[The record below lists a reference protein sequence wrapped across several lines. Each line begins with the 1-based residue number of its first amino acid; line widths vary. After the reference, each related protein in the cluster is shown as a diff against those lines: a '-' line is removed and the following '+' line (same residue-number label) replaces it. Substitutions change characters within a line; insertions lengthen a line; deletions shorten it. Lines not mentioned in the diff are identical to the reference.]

1 MYLMDQLSTCLLS
14 DIYVLKIS
22 HCQIFMNQIF
32 MNLYDFFFLIQAIT
46 RFIIGIF
53 RKIRPKFCNLFLT
66 PELKAPHIFF
76 MNQFGGRSLLP
87 FVNYFYNPITTFDD
101 ILNITFF
108 NYLFKKINQL

>member
-1 MYLMDQLSTCLLS
+1 
-14 DIYVLKIS
+14 
-22 HCQIFMNQIF
+22 MNQIF
-32 MNLYDFFFLIQAIT
+32 MNLYDYFFPIQAIT

-53 RKIRPKFCNLFLT
+53 RKIRPKLCNLFLT

-87 FVNYFYNPITTFDD
+87 FGKYFHNPITTFDD

-108 NYLFKKINQL
+108 NYLFKKINQLQL